1 MTEEVL
7 VSQEGSVL
15 IVTINRP
22 EAKNAMNAATAHGI
36 SAAMDELDNNDEL
49 TVGIIT
55 GADNTFCAGMD
66 LKAFLKGE
74 TPQVEGKGFG
84 GITQSPPRKPLIA
97 AVEGYALA
105 GGFELLL
112 ACDLIVAA
120 ESAKFGISEVK
131 RGLVAGAGGLIR
143 LPRQVPYRL
152 AMELALLGDFVD
164 AATAKDMGMINRI
177 VPTGGALEAAK
188 EMAAKIAENGPLAVA
203 VSKQIV
209 RESGDWSDEE
219 MWEKQSKIMMPV
231 FNSADAQ
238 EGPTA
243 FAEKRKP
250 VWTGK

>member
-7 VSQEGSVL
+7 VSKEAGVL

-22 EAKNAMNAATAHGI
+22 QAKNAMNAAAAHGI
-36 SAAMDELDNNDEL
+36 SAAMDELDSNDEL
-49 TVGIIT
+49 SVGIIT

-66 LKAFLKGE
+66 LKGFLKGE
-74 TPQVEGKGFG
+74 TPNVEGKGFG
-84 GITQSPPRKPLIA
+84 GITQAPPRKPLIA

-143 LPRQVPYRL
+143 LPRQVPYRQ
-152 AMELALLGDFVD
+152 AMELALLGDFVE
-164 AATAKDMGMINRI
+164 AGVAKEMGLINRI
-177 VPTGGALEAAK
+177 VPTGTALDAAK
-188 EMAAKIAENGPLAVA
+188 EMAAKIAENGPLAVS
-203 VSKQIV
+203 VSKQII
-209 RESGDWSDEE
+209 RDSGDWSTDE
-219 MWEKQSKIMMPV
+219 MWARQAEIMMPV
-231 FNSADAQ
+231 FSSEDAR
-238 EGPTA
+238 EGATA
-243 FAEKRKP
+243 FAEKREP

>member
-1 MTEEVL
+1 MSEEVL
-7 VSQEGSVL
+7 VSKEGGVL

-22 EAKNAMNAATAHGI
+22 EAKNAMNAAAAQGI
-36 SAAMDELDNNDEL
+36 SAAMDELDSNAEL
-49 TVGIIT
+49 SVGIIT

-84 GITQSPPRKPLIA
+84 GITQAPPRKPLIA

-131 RGLVAGAGGLIR
+131 RGLVAGAGGLMR
-143 LPRQVPYRL
+143 LPRQVPYRQ

-164 AATAKDMGMINRI
+164 AKTAKEMGLINRI
-177 VPTGGALEAAK
+177 VATGTALEAAK
-188 EMAAKIAENGPLAVA
+188 EMAAKIAENGPLAVV

-209 RESGDWSDEE
+209 RESGDWSSEE
-219 MWEKQSKIMMPV
+219 MWAKQAEIMMPV
-231 FNSADAQ
+231 FGSDDAR
-238 EGPTA
+238 EGATA

-250 VWTGK
+250 AWTGK

>member
-1 MTEEVL
+1 MSEEVL
-7 VSQEGSVL
+7 VSKEGGVL

-22 EAKNAMNAATAHGI
+22 EAKNAMNAAAARGI
-36 SAAMDELDNNDEL
+36 SAAMDELDSNDEL
-49 TVGIIT
+49 SVGIIT

-84 GITQSPPRKPLIA
+84 GITQAPPRKPLIA

-143 LPRQVPYRL
+143 LPRQVPYRQ

-164 AATAKDMGMINRI
+164 ADRAKDMGMVNRV
-177 VPTGGALEAAK
+177 VPTGTALDAAK
-188 EMAAKIAENGPLAVA
+188 EMAAKIAENGPLAVV

-209 RESGDWSDEE
+209 RESGDWSTED
-219 MWEKQSKIMMPV
+219 MWTKQAEIMMPV
-231 FNSADAQ
+231 FGSADAK
-238 EGPTA
+238 EGATA